1 MEYAWTTRGER
12 VDHAWNTRSK
22 HSVIN
27 DVLNDSTILSERIKE
42 DYETKRVL
50 NFDSVLNEHNELINI
65 KKTRFKR
72 LLFY

>member
-1 MEYAWTTRGER
+1 M
-12 VDHAWNTRSK
+12 
-22 HSVIN
+22 
-27 DVLNDSTILSERIKE
+27 E

-50 NFDSVLNEHNELINI
+50 NFESVLNEHNELINI